1 MKIMIIRHG
10 DPDYP
15 NNTLTDVGFIEA
27 EALGEYY
34 RNYDFKKVFCS
45 PLNRAKYTC
54 DGLIKYNKF
63 NNKDVLIK
71 DWLQE
76 FVYPIDEPVLKVRK
90 NSWDFYPDYFT
101 NNKNLYN
108 NDTYLN
114 DSIFANSVVKEK
126 YNEVISNFDEI
137 LKEEGYSRENGY
149 YRVTKVNRDTIVFV
163 CHLGMMNV
171 LLSHLL
177 NIPYVVLCQTFA
189 CPPTGVTLL
198 NSEERIKGIAQFRC
212 ENYGDVAHLKIKNL
226 PTSFAGRF
234 CEVFDDD
241 TRH

>member
-15 NNTLTDVGFIEA
+15 NNTLTKTGFIEA
-27 EALGEYY
+27 EALGDYY
-34 RNYDFKKVFCS
+34 KDYKFKKVYCS
-45 PLNRAKYTC
+45 PLNRAKFTC
-54 DGLIKYNKF
+54 DGLLQNNNF
-63 NNKDVLIK
+63 NKDDVKIN
-71 DWLQE
+71 DRLQE
-76 FVYPIDEPVLKVRK
+76 FNYPITEPVLKIKK
-90 NSWDFYPDYFT
+90 NSWDFFPDYFT

-108 NDTYLN
+108 NDTYLD
-114 DSIFANSVVKEK
+114 DSIFKDSEIKNK
-126 YNEVISNFDEI
+126 YNEVIFNLDNI
-137 LKEEGYSRENGY
+137 LKEEGYHRENGY

-177 NIPYVVLCQTFA
+177 NIPYVVLCQTFF

-212 ENYGDVAHLKIKNL
+212 EVYGDVSHLKVKNL
-226 PTSFAGRF
+226 PTSFSGRF
-234 CEVFDDD
+234 CEVFDDE